1 MTHGAGARIDEWNL
15 AAVRLPVRV
24 LEEIEAHARAA
35 WPTECCG
42 LLLGTADKIVTSF
55 RARNE
60 RNSPTRY
67 RIAPEDHFG
76 AIRHA
81 RAVDLEVI
89 GAYHSHP
96 SSPPI
101 PSSIDLAESIPGNF
115 LYVIVGRDSDG
126 SSSTRAWRVLDG
138 NFRPVPLVTL

>member
-1 MTHGAGARIDEWNL
+1 MRAGGAPADEWNL
-15 AAVRLPVRV
+15 AAVRVRLRV
-24 LEEIEAHARAA
+24 IEAIEAHARAT
-35 WPTECCG
+35 WPNECCG
-42 LLLGTADKIVTSF
+42 LLLGAPDEIVTSF
-55 RARNE
+55 RTRNE
-60 RNSPTRY
+60 RDSPTRY
-67 RIAPEDHFG
+67 RIAPEDHFA

-81 RAVDLEVI
+81 RAVELDVI

-101 PSSIDLAESIPGNF
+101 PSSTDLLESIPGSF
-115 LYVIVGRDSDG
+115 LYVIVGRERDG